1 MNPRAKQ
8 FLSALAGLIIVILV
22 ASPQAQQ
29 SPQLVASAA
38 SASAAA
44 PREPEVATDID
55 LLVGRSTILNVGNP
69 IARVSL
75 TVPDIADA
83 LVTAPSQLL
92 IHGKAPGTISL
103 FVWDKAGAIKT
114 YEVKVRR
121 DLSALIA
128 QLKQLFPAETITVL
142 GSGKDVVLSGTVAG
156 QYVIDKAAEVAA
168 GYVDKKENVVNLLK
182 QQEGVA
188 SNQVMLRVRFAEVTR
203 NALQELGASF
213 VADARSGKWFG
224 RTATEQFAAPE
235 WDEQGR
241 LVFGD
246 FLNLSVFNAK
256 AGLGGVV
263 RALQTKGLFQSLAE
277 PNLIATNGK
286 EASFLAGGEFPI
298 PVVQSGQGGNSITIQ
313 FKEFGIRLHFTP
325 TVLGGNLINLKV

>member
-22 ASPQAQQ
+22 ASPHAQQ

-103 FVWDKAGAIKT
+103 FVWDKAGAI
-114 YEVKVRR
+114 
-121 DLSALIA
+121 
-128 QLKQLFPAETITVL
+128 
-142 GSGKDVVLSGTVAG
+142 
-156 QYVIDKAAEVAA
+156 
-168 GYVDKKENVVNLLK
+168 
-182 QQEGVA
+182 
-188 SNQVMLRVRFAEVTR
+188 
-203 NALQELGASF
+203 
-213 VADARSGKWFG
+213 
-224 RTATEQFAAPE
+224 
-235 WDEQGR
+235 
-241 LVFGD
+241 
-246 FLNLSVFNAK
+246 
-256 AGLGGVV
+256 
-263 RALQTKGLFQSLAE
+263 
-277 PNLIATNGK
+277 
-286 EASFLAGGEFPI
+286 
-298 PVVQSGQGGNSITIQ
+298 
-313 FKEFGIRLHFTP
+313 
-325 TVLGGNLINLKV
+325 